1 MLDDLAKALVFEA
14 EQLARAGADALQI
27 DEPVLYNIGVD
38 KILKLLYRPAVENVE
53 IPVKLHLH
61 VASFEDFVQLLKTR
75 NIQYVGVEA
84 AKYPFLL
91 DKLTQ
96 VLLEDHEKK
105 LPCV

>member
-1 MLDDLAKALVFEA
+1 M
-14 EQLARAGADALQI
+14 
-27 DEPVLYNIGVD
+27 
-38 KILKLLYRPAVENVE
+38 ENVE
-53 IPVKLHLH
+53 ILLKLHPH
-61 VASFEDFVQLLKTR
+61 VAFFEDFVQSLKTR

-105 LPCV
+105 LPWV

>member
-1 MLDDLAKALVFEA
+1 
-14 EQLARAGADALQI
+14 
-27 DEPVLYNIGVD
+27 
-38 KILKLLYRPAVENVE
+38 
-53 IPVKLHLH
+53 
-61 VASFEDFVQLLKTR
+61 VAFFEDFVQSLKTR